1 MTAAEPRRDLVLL
14 GGGHTHA
21 LALRMLA
28 MKPPPAT
35 RITLVSDT
43 DFAPYSGMLPGLVA
57 GHYRFEDTHIDLRR
71 FCSGRGIRFIRA
83 AVTGIDRKRR
93 QVLLAGRPPL
103 EYDLLSINI
112 GAQPE
117 LAVPGARDHAVPV
130 KPVGSFYQR
139 WQALEAR
146 VRKGGSPRILLVGGG
161 AGSVEL
167 ALAMRFRLGNA
178 ADIGLLSGDSLLPG
192 YNRRA
197 VDIVRGHL
205 EINRIELLENSRVTR
220 VTEASVECGEVAE
233 YCDELIW
240 CTGVVPAG
248 WLADTGFETDERGF
262 LLVDDDLQVVGESG
276 VFATGDVSVQRQ
288 HPRPR
293 AGVYAVRQAPTL
305 AHNLAAAL
313 AGQALKQHRP
323 QRRFLSLLSLGGRVA
338 VADKGVFCASGAWAW
353 RWKDRIDRK
362 FMAQF
367 VESAPPMA
375 PPVPSS
381 DMHCGGC
388 GAKLPAEIL
397 RQALAN
403 VADKYPGTINLK
415 RLRDDAAVI
424 DWPAER
430 LVQTVDTLRE
440 FLPDPWLMGRIT
452 ALHALSDIY
461 AMGAAPH
468 SAQVNVCLPYAAAA
482 LQRREL
488 EQLLAGL
495 AQELAAANCALV
507 GGHSMEGPELSLGLA
522 VNGSLAEGPALDK
535 SGAETGDKLI
545 LTKPLG
551 TGVVFAAAMTG
562 DAPGQAIA
570 GAIDS
575 MLRSNRSAAG
585 LARQFGASACTDVT
599 GFGLAGHLLE
609 MLARKQQAVLGEVP
623 ALPGVAALLQAGY
636 RSSLHPGNLAALAEL
651 VMSRK
656 NAMPADAFPP
666 LLCDPQ
672 TSGGLLIAINE
683 SSCGA
688 LLAALQSGGDQA
700 TVIGE
705 LREAK
710 GKHPRIVL
718 A

>member
-1 MTAAEPRRDLVLL
+1 MTSAEPVRDLVLL

-57 GHYRFEDTHIDLRR
+57 GHYGFEDAHIDLRR
-71 FCSGRGIRFIRA
+71 FCSARGIRFIQA
-83 AVTGIDRKRR
+83 AATGIDRKRR
-93 QVLLAGRPPL
+93 LVSLAGRPAL

-117 LAVPGARDHAVPV
+117 LSVPGAREHAVPV

-146 VRKGGSPRILLVGGG
+146 VRKGSEPRILLVGGG

-167 ALAMRFRLGNA
+167 ALAMRFRLGDA

-197 VDIVRGHL
+197 QGIVRRHL
-205 EINRIELLENSRVTR
+205 ETNRIELLENSRVTR
-220 VTEASVECGEVAE
+220 VTEASVECGGASE

-240 CTGVVPAG
+240 CTGVVPVN

-262 LLVDDDLQVVGESG
+262 LLVEDDLQVVGESD
-276 VFATGDVSVQRQ
+276 VFATGDVAMQRE

-293 AGVYAVRQAPTL
+293 AGVYAVRQAPVL
-305 AHNLAAAL
+305 AHNLAAAI
-313 AGQALKQHRP
+313 AGQGLRQHRP

-338 VADKGVFCASGAWAW
+338 VADKGPFCASGAWAW

-367 VESAPPMA
+367 EEAPPPMVPAA
-375 PPVPSS
+375 PGEE
-381 DMHCGGC
+381 MHCGGC
-388 GAKLPAEIL
+388 GAKLSSDVL

-403 VADKYPGTINLK
+403 VAGKHPGSVSLK

-424 DWPAER
+424 DWPTDS

-468 SAQVNVCLPYAAAA
+468 SAQVHVCLPYAAAD

-488 EQLLAGL
+488 EQLLGGL
-495 AQELAAANCALV
+495 VQELAAANCALV
-507 GGHSMEGPELSLGLA
+507 GGHSMEGAELSLGLA
-522 VNGSLAEGPALDK
+522 VNGSLAEGPALGK
-535 SGAETGDKLI
+535 AGAAEGDQLI

-562 DAPGQAIA
+562 DAPGQAVA
-570 GAIDS
+570 GAIQS
-575 MLRSNRSAAG
+575 MLRSNRSAAS
-585 LARQFGASACTDVT
+585 LARQFGASACTDIT

-609 MLARKQQAVLGEVP
+609 MLDRKQQAVLGEVP
-623 ALPGVAALLQAGY
+623 ALPGVAALLQAGF
-636 RSSLHPGNLAALAEL
+636 RSSLHAGNLAALADRVL
-651 VMSRK
+651 SRK

-672 TSGGLLIAINE
+672 TSGGLLIAVNE

-688 LLAALQSGGDQA
+688 LLAALQDAGDQA
-700 TVIGE
+700 AVIGAV
-705 LREAK
+705 REAK
-710 GKHPRIVL
+710 SKHPRIVL
-718 A
+718 G